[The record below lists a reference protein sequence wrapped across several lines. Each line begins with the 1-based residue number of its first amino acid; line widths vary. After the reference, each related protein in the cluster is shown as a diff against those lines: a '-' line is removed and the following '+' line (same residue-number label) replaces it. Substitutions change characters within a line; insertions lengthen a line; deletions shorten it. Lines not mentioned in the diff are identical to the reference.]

1 MGKSAPCLLLFQS
14 TLRRWARPQGTAP
27 YRALCSGP
35 LLNTPTLSA
44 GRASSPRAPRPS
56 PGPPSPHCMQVLPS
70 GSHSQL
76 TPHGSTRRV
85 KAPLQAEAAPASV
98 QGQEELTLATVPCKA
113 ATRRCRSKQT
123 LQPLLQ
129 GCPGRA
135 AQRVPGWWEGGC
147 SGSGRCSRSPHQDF
161 SAPCLAASCQ
171 LTQKSSSGQGGAG

>member
-14 TLRRWARPQGTAP
+14 TQRRWARPQGTAP

-56 PGPPSPHCMQVLPS
+56 PGPPSPHCVQVLPS

-76 TPHGSTRRV
+76 TPHSSTRRV

-98 QGQEELTLATVPCKA
+98 QGQEEQTPATVPCKA

-123 LQPLLQ
+123 SQPLLQ
-129 GCPGRA
+129 GCQGEQRRGFQAGGREGAQVQEDVA
-135 AQRVPGWWEGGC
+135 ALPIKTSLPPAWQHR
-147 SGSGRCSRSPHQDF
+147 
-161 SAPCLAASCQ
+161 AS
-171 LTQKSSSGQGGAG
+171 